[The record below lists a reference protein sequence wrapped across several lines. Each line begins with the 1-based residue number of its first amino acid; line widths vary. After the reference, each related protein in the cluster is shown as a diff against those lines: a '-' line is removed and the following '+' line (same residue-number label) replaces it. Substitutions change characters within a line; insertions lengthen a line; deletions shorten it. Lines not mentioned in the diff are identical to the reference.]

1 VNNAHLKI
9 ETLSSSI
16 GSFSLR
22 NISLSCRKGE
32 YHVLL
37 GPTGSGK
44 TSLMKCILGFYKIQ
58 RGAICLGSRD
68 ITHERPERRRM
79 GYVPQNYSLFPHLD
93 VEGNIRFGLGAG
105 KVTAQEA
112 DLLVNRLCGV
122 LHIDNLRQ
130 RNVRYLSGGERQ
142 KVALARALAVQ
153 PEVILLDEP
162 FSSIDEGAKRGL
174 WVELK
179 QIVNE
184 VGLTAFHITHDLE
197 EAYSLGERLSVLIN
211 GELLQSAAKSDIF
224 ESPLTESIA
233 RYLGYRNI
241 FSGVPERHPEGTK
254 IHIGHFSVFVPE
266 EMPET
271 KEIKLCIRPQ
281 DIKIIREGF
290 PIRDSLIR
298 NVFSGEI
305 TSLFLLPEYC
315 LMQFRIEA
323 SPEEYDLE
331 IRVPRYLRERHDLYP
346 GKRITVGLWEPHIIL
361 FSRAGTVD
369 PD

>member
-1 VNNAHLKI
+1 MNNAHLKI
-9 ETLSSSI
+9 ETLSTAI

-22 NISLSCRKGE
+22 NISLSCEKGE

-44 TSLMKCILGFYKIQ
+44 TSLMKCILGFHKIQ
-58 RGAICLGSRD
+58 RGAIYLGNRD

-79 GYVPQNYSLFPHLD
+79 AYVPQNYSLFPHLD

-105 KVTAQEA
+105 NFTLHDA
-112 DLLVNRLCGV
+112 DLLVNRLCNM
-122 LHIDNLRQ
+122 LHIENLRHRKV
-130 RNVRYLSGGERQ
+130 RNLSGGERQ

-153 PEVILLDEP
+153 PEIILLDEP

-184 VGLTAFHITHDLE
+184 VGITAFHITHNLE

-211 GELLQSAAKSDIF
+211 GELPQSGAKSDIF
-224 ESPLTESIA
+224 ESPLTEGVA

-241 FSGVPERHPEGTK
+241 FSGVAKRHPEGTK
-254 IHIGHFSVFVPE
+254 IDMGYFSVFVSGE
-266 EMPET
+266 TPET
-271 KEIKLCIRPQ
+271 TEIKLCIRPQ
-281 DIKIIREGF
+281 DIKIIKKGS
-290 PIRDSLIR
+290 PIKDFLKR
-298 NVFSGEI
+298 NIFSGEI
-305 TSLFLLPEYC
+305 TSLFLFPEYC

-323 SPEEYDLE
+323 SPQEYDFEL
-331 IRVPRYLRERHDLYP
+331 RFPRYIRERHDLYA
-346 GKRITVGLWEPHIIL
+346 GKRVRVGIWEPKIIL
-361 FSRAGTVD
+361 FPQPLASRR
-369 PD
+369 